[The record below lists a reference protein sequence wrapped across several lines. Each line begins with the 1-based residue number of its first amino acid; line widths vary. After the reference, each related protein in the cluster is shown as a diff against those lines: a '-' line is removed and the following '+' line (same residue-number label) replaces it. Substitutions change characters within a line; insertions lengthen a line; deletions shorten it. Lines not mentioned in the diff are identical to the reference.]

1 MAATD
6 NDGCHTLTCR
16 HSSLFYFSGS
26 CSQRS
31 SAMLHTAL
39 HKHDTLLL
47 FCIVDAADAVAGSS
61 RCRDDLDGAAP
72 RAELTGV
79 VDGRTRCVGP
89 QVGLHQQVF
98 VAVMFRIVHASRF
111 QGEAD
116 VIRAGMQPMFG
127 GHQLGILIAGQQI
140 LEVAV
145 VGNVPAVGTD
155 ALHLLQDRTGGAGRG
170 DAGGYVIGVQLAVDR
185 ILRMLLRTRI
195 LHRGRRNR
203 GAIRVQRVVY
213 ACYVVAVHAVRLAV
227 VHRAVAAALNR
238 HHNLRRHRRDRQHS
252 GVGPDAVRIVAG
264 RAVYRVRELHIGKEK
279 KGGACDLKP

>member
-1 MAATD
+1 
-6 NDGCHTLTCR
+6 
-16 HSSLFYFSGS
+16 
-26 CSQRS
+26 
-31 SAMLHTAL
+31 MLHTAL
-39 HKHDTLLL
+39 HMHDTLLL
-47 FCIVDAADAVAGSS
+47 FCIVDAADAVAGSG

-116 VIRAGMQPMFG
+116 VIRAGVQPMFG

-155 ALHLLQDRTGGAGRG
+155 ALHLLRDRTGGAGRG

-185 ILRMLLRTRI
+185 ILRMLLRPRI

-203 GAIRVQRVVY
+203 GAIRVQRGTGV
-213 ACYVVAVHAVRLAV
+213 ACRPAVASHLYRRIDDAVSIGSSHTGSARRAVH
-227 VHRAVAAALNR
+227 R
-238 HHNLRRHRRDRQHS
+238 HRQHS

-264 RAVYRVRELHIGKEK
+264 RVVYRVRELHIGKEK
-279 KGGACDLKP
+279 KGRGV